1 MAKKNVGSGSGC
13 CQEVVVVRKR
23 SCQSSIDSKSCVAV
37 VVMVPRPLA
46 YMAGGQLL
54 HWEALS
60 SAAN

>member
-1 MAKKNVGSGSGC
+1 MWG
-13 CQEVVVVRKR
+13 QEVVVVRKWLLSGR
-23 SCQSSIDSKSCVAV
+23 EVVRVALIVRVVV